1 MDESLDQEELSQV
14 MDIIT
19 KYFMRETGD
28 NEQET
33 QKNINALAQM
43 LQEPGIRL
51 AHIENVVFL
60 LIVRGVGAVEVHTM
74 AAEAIPNDLVRAFKK
89 LVPFLK
95 NMGVKMAYTYTDDRR
110 FTAIARSTKLPVKIE
125 RTNIDGK
132 PMFIYI
138 MEF

>member
-1 MDESLDQEELSQV
+1 MDEQEQQEV
-14 MDIIT
+14 MDIAT
-19 KYFMRETGD
+19 KYFMRETGGD
-28 NEQET
+28 EAQT
-33 QKNINALAQM
+33 QQMLANLAQ
-43 LQEPGIRL
+43 LVQEPGIKL
-51 AHIENVVFL
+51 AHIENVLFMI
-60 LIVRGVGAVEVHTM
+60 IVRGKGAVEVHTM

-110 FTAIARSTKLPVKIE
+110 FAAVARATKLPVRME

-132 PMFIYI
+132 PMFVYI